1 MGLLSISRVVLRS
14 LQLVIYTS
22 ICKRYNLDKS
32 GLVAY
37 VHLGSN
43 QVVSWHKLP
52 RYLYSCIIR
61 YVFHVWSWDQL
72 VVITHNL
79 FVKWLPSERRP
90 ERSSMRRH
98 KSSTTINSSGDD
110 ERHHQE
116 SFQRRWSFRLP
127 HSSTNP
133 SLSSSSSSTTSWT
146 ALKIPDYFK
155 ESSKTE
161 DEKDLVKESESP
173 VLSLKRFVSHSDLTR
188 VSNKPRYGSL
198 STFLSTPSSSTSSIP
213 AKVNLIL
220 ISRISW
226 QGQVNSQ
233 CLVLHPDLPFISK
246 L

>member
-1 MGLLSISRVVLRS
+1 M
-14 LQLVIYTS
+14 
-22 ICKRYNLDKS
+22 
-32 GLVAY
+32 
-37 VHLGSN
+37 HLGSN

-72 VVITHNL
+72 FVITHNL

-127 HSSTNP
+127 HSSSSP
-133 SLSSSSSSTTSWT
+133 SSSSWT

-161 DEKDLVKESESP
+161 VEKDRAKVAESP
-173 VLSLKRFVSHSDLTR
+173 VSSPVSLKRFVSHSDLTQ
-188 VSNKPRYGSL
+188 VSNKPRYTESYNG
-198 STFLSTPSSSTSSIP
+198 
-213 AKVNLIL
+213 
-220 ISRISW
+220 
-226 QGQVNSQ
+226 
-233 CLVLHPDLPFISK
+233 
-246 L
+246 